1 MQPMTNRQNMLFHHL
16 QTPEQLEELEAR
28 KMSARKKLLAHLDV
42 WNTTGQIN
50 YPPLRDLEWPADE
63 LVAQPVN
70 A

>member
-1 MQPMTNRQNMLFHHL
+1 
-16 QTPEQLEELEAR
+16 
-28 KMSARKKLLAHLDV
+28 LDV

-50 YPPLRDLEWPADE
+50 YPPLKDLEWPADE